1 MESLFDLWSRRDPN
15 WEIRYQESIMDV
27 FVIMEKDAILSR
39 LLVASILEQVMKFLL
54 LHSL

>member
-27 FVIMEKDAILSR
+27 FCDYGKGRNSFQAAR
-39 LLVASILEQVMKFLL
+39 GKFFGAG
-54 LHSL
+54 

>member
-27 FVIMEKDAILSR
+27 FCDYGKGRNSFQAAR
-39 LLVASILEQVMKFLL
+39 GKFF
-54 LHSL
+54 

>member
-1 MESLFDLWSRRDPN
+1 MESLFELWSRRDPN

-27 FVIMEKDAILSR
+27 FVIMEKGVILSKQ
-39 LLVASILEQVMKFLL
+39 LVASILVRAMKSSL

>member
-1 MESLFDLWSRRDPN
+1 MESLFELWSRRDPN

-27 FVIMEKDAILSR
+27 FVIMEKDAIHSK
-39 LLVASILEQVMKFLL
+39 LLVASILELAMKSSL

>member
-27 FVIMEKDAILSR
+27 FCDYGKGRNS
-39 LLVASILEQVMKFLL
+39 F
-54 LHSL
+54 